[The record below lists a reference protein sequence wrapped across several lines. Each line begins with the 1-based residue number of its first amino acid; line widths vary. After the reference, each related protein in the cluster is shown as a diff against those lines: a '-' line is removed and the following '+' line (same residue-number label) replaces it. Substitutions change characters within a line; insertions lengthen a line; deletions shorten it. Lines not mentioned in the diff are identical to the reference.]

1 MADSQAARNGGDT
14 GMTGDT
20 ARSRLLDALRRRSLR
35 TGDFVLASGQRS
47 DYYIDARTTTM
58 SGEGQALIG
67 VAALSLLDERNVR
80 PGLVGG
86 LTMGADPVAYSIAHA
101 ATLAGRNLDA
111 FSVRKKP
118 KDHGTGRRVE
128 GAFDTDREI
137 LIVEDVITSGGSALE
152 AVDAVREAG
161 GRIVAV
167 FALVDREQ
175 GGRQRIEESG
185 LPVLSLFTASELLG
199 RT

>member
-1 MADSQAARNGGDT
+1 MVE
-14 GMTGDT
+14 GDT
-20 ARSRLLDALRRRSLR
+20 ARSRLLEALRRRSLR
-35 TGDFVLASGQRS
+35 TGDFVLSSGQRS

-58 SGEGQALIG
+58 SGEGQAVIG
-67 VAALSLLDERNVR
+67 VAALELFDQRGIV

-101 ATLAGRNLDA
+101 ATLAGRDIDA

-118 KDHGTGRRVE
+118 KEHGTGRRVE
-128 GAFDTDREI
+128 GAFDAARPI
-137 LIVEDVITSGGSALE
+137 VIVEDVITSGGSALE

-161 GRIVAV
+161 GNVIGV

-175 GGRQRIEESG
+175 GGRRRIEEAG
-185 LPVLSLFTASELLG
+185 LPVLALFTASELLG
-199 RT
+199 RV